1 MGFVVKQLARKFWK
15 SEDGATAIEYGL
27 ITALIALSII
37 TTLQLLGPEL
47 VRIFQIIVDTLAS
60 I

>member
-1 MGFVVKQLARKFWK
+1 MKQLARKFWK

>member
-1 MGFVVKQLARKFWK
+1 MGFVVKKLARKFWK

-47 VRIFQIIVDTLAS
+47 VRVFQIIVDTFATV
-60 I
+60 